1 MVFRRRD
8 PRTWRAALTEVV
20 FPRGGWSRATQ
31 YVFHR
36 VRRLPDPPHRIG
48 RGVAAGVFISFTPLF
63 GLHLVGAA
71 VLAWAIRGN
80 IVAAL
85 LATFFGNP
93 VTYPIFAYFSV
104 WLGHWMLGIHSDL
117 GITAIIDTFS
127 GATDEFWGNI
137 KAIFTT
143 EPTRWTEMA
152 GFFRTLFLPD
162 LIGSIPLGL
171 LAGVLSHY
179 LTLPVVEAY
188 KRRRGKK
195 LRERVES
202 LRAAKRAKEK

>member
-8 PRTWRAALTEVV
+8 PRSWRSALTELV

-31 YVFHR
+31 YVIHR

-71 VLAWAIRGN
+71 VIAWAIRGN

-93 VTYPIFAYFSV
+93 LTYPIFAYASV
-104 WLGHWMLGIHSDL
+104 WLGHWLLGIHTDL
-117 GITAIIDTFS
+117 GIGTIIDTFA
-127 GATDEFWGNI
+127 GATDEFWANI
-137 KAIFTT
+137 KAVFTT
-143 EPTRWTEMA
+143 APTRWTQMA
-152 GFFRTLFLPD
+152 GFFHTLFLPD

-171 LAGVLSHY
+171 LAGAASHY
-179 LTLPVVEAY
+179 MTLPVVEAY
-188 KRRRGKK
+188 KKRRSKK
-195 LRERVES
+195 LRERVEK
-202 LRAAKRAKEK
+202 LRASSRKSEK